1 LGKNLKERV
10 IKFFDDAIDD
20 IVSKYTDAKI
30 NPEEWDWEGVKGEF
44 NLIFLSDVKI
54 PEEKIPKIKQEEL
67 LDMLLEKAK
76 EKLNWREQEFEAEIF
91 NELLKFVILGTVDG
105 KWRDHL
111 YSLDALREGISLRAY
126 GQKDPLI
133 EYKHESFKMFDE
145 LQRDLA
151 RDLSGLVF
159 RAQPRPGAA
168 RRRQPAATREYKP
181 SIRPQ
186 AAPEPVGAKVAAA
199 HAGAA
204 APGQKGS
211 APVTVAKKVG
221 RNDPCPCG
229 SGKKYKKCC
238 GRNVS

>member
-1 LGKNLKERV
+1 VLLGDNLKERV
-10 IKFFDDAIDD
+10 VKFFDDAIDD
-20 IVSKYTDAKI
+20 IITKYSDSRV
-30 NPEEWDWEGVKGEF
+30 NPEEWDWDAIKGEY
-44 NLIFLSDVKI
+44 NMLFLTDIALPK
-54 PEEKIPKIKQEEL
+54 EKIPKIKQEEL
-67 LDMLLEKAK
+67 LDLLLEKAR
-76 EKLNWREQEFEAEIF
+76 ERLDWREKEFEPEIF
-91 NELLKFVILGTVDG
+91 RELLKFVLLGTVDS

-151 RDLSGLVF
+151 RDASGLVF
-159 RAQPRPGAA
+159 RAQPRPGTV
-168 RRRQPAATREYKP
+168 RKPQATREYKP
-181 SIRPQ
+181 STQPQ
-186 AAPEPVGAKVAAA
+186 AVPKPVAAEVA
-199 HAGAA
+199 AGHAGTAR
-204 APGQKGS
+204 PGQKGS

-238 GRNVS
+238 GRNVQ